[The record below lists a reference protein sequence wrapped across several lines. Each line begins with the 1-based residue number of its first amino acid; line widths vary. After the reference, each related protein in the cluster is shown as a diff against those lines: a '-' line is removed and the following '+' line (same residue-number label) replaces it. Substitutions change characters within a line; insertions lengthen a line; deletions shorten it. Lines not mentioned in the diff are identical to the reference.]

1 MEATAW
7 SNNSMAEEWE
17 DGGGWAVDDLDDP
30 TSRHELSAD
39 GALGEEYRAMKAAKA
54 DMLVLHPLPRV
65 DEISTEV
72 DSDPRAAYFEQMEN
86 GMYMRMAI
94 LALVL
99 GADLTQL

>member
-54 DMLVLHPLPRV
+54 KARSPVRDPQTNVKRSYILAPLAFKEKMLAPLP
-65 DEISTEV
+65 
-72 DSDPRAAYFEQMEN
+72 F
-86 GMYMRMAI
+86 
-94 LALVL
+94 
-99 GADLTQL
+99 